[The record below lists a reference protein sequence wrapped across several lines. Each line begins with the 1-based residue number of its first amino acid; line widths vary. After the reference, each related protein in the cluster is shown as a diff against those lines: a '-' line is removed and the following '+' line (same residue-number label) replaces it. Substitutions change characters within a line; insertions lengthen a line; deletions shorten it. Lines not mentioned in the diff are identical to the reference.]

1 MNDRIKL
8 ADELHR
14 KGFSCSQSVAVAC
27 ADLVDV
33 PKETLFKVTEG
44 FGAGMGTMDGVC
56 GALTGGLL
64 IAGLKN
70 STGNLNSP
78 KSKSSTMKIS
88 KAMLTSFRNK
98 SGAIICRELKG
109 VDTGKMLCS
118 CPDCIKHGVEVVEE
132 ALLKSQATDA
142 SASSQM
148 QS

>member
-1 MNDRIKL
+1 MSDRVKS

-14 KGFSCSQSVAVAC
+14 TGFSCAQSVAVAC

-33 PKETLFKVTEG
+33 PKETLFKATEG

-70 STGNLNSP
+70 STGNLVNP
-78 KSKSSTMKIS
+78 KSKASTMKIS
-88 KAMLTSFRNK
+88 KAMLTSFHEK
-98 SGAIICRELKG
+98 CGALICRDLKG
-109 VDTGKMLCS
+109 VDTGKMICS

-132 ALLKSQATDA
+132 QLAR
-142 SASSQM
+142 
-148 QS
+148 

>member
-1 MNDRIKL
+1 MSERVQL

-14 KGFSCSQSVAVAC
+14 KGYSCSQSVAVAC

-33 PKETLFKVTEG
+33 PKEILFKATEG

-70 STGNLNSP
+70 STGNLISP
-78 KSKSSTMKIS
+78 KSKPLTMKIS
-88 KAMLTSFRNK
+88 KAMLNSFREK
-98 SGAIICRELKG
+98 SGALICRELKG
-109 VDTGKMLCS
+109 VDTGKMICS

-132 ALLKSQATDA
+132 QLDK
-142 SASSQM
+142 
-148 QS
+148 

>member
-1 MNDRIKL
+1 MSERIKL

-14 KGFSCSQSVAVAC
+14 KGYSCSQSVAVAC

-33 PKETLFKVTEG
+33 PKEILFKSAEG

-70 STGNLNSP
+70 STGNLANP
-78 KSKSSTMKIS
+78 KSKASTMKIS
-88 KAMLTSFRNK
+88 KAMLMSFREK

-109 VDTGKMLCS
+109 IDTGKMICS
-118 CPDCIKHGVEVVEE
+118 CPDCIKHGVEIVEE
-132 ALLKSQATDA
+132 QLGMKN
-142 SASSQM
+142 
-148 QS
+148 

>member
-1 MNDRIKL
+1 MSERVKL

-14 KGFSCSQSVAVAC
+14 KGYSCSQSVAVAC

-33 PKETLFKVTEG
+33 PKEFLFKATEG

-70 STGNLNSP
+70 STGNLATP
-78 KSKSSTMKIS
+78 KSKAAAMKIS
-88 KAMLTSFRNK
+88 KAMLTSFRAK
-98 SGAIICRELKG
+98 SGALLCRELKG

-132 ALLKSQATDA
+132 QLVK
-142 SASSQM
+142 
-148 QS
+148 

>member
-1 MNDRIKL
+1 MSNRIQL

-14 KGFSCSQSVAVAC
+14 KGYSCSQAVAVAC

-33 PKETLFKVTEG
+33 PKEILFRATEG

-70 STGNLNSP
+70 SSGNLDAP
-78 KSKSSTMKIS
+78 KSKGSTMKIS
-88 KAMLTSFRNK
+88 KAMLTSFRDK
-98 SGAIICRELKG
+98 CGSITCRELKG
-109 VDTGKMLCS
+109 VGTGKVLCS

-132 ALLKSQATDA
+132 NLT
-142 SASSQM
+142 
-148 QS
+148 

>member
-1 MNDRIKL
+1 MSERIKI

-14 KGFSCSQSVAVAC
+14 KGYSCSQAVAVAC

-33 PKETLFKVTEG
+33 PKEFLFRATEG

-70 STGNLNSP
+70 SSGNLDNP
-78 KSKSSTMKIS
+78 KSKGATMKIS
-88 KAMLTSFRNK
+88 RAMLTSFRDK

-109 VDTGKMLCS
+109 IDTGKMLCS
-118 CPDCIKHGVEVVEE
+118 CPNCIKHGVEVVEE
-132 ALLKSQATDA
+132 NLQ
-142 SASSQM
+142 
-148 QS
+148 

>member
-1 MNDRIKL
+1 MSERIKI

-14 KGFSCSQSVAVAC
+14 KGYSCSQSVAVAC

-33 PKETLFKVTEG
+33 PTETLFKATEG
-44 FGAGMGTMDGVC
+44 YGFGMGTMDGVC
-56 GALTGGLL
+56 GALTGALL

-70 STGNLNSP
+70 STGNLDSP
-78 KSKSSTMKIS
+78 KSKGATMKIS
-88 KAMLTSFRNK
+88 KAMLTSFREK

-132 ALLKSQATDA
+132 QFAK
-142 SASSQM
+142 
-148 QS
+148 

>member
-1 MNDRIKL
+1 MSERIKM

-14 KGFSCSQSVAVAC
+14 KGYNCSQSVAVAC

-33 PKETLFKVTEG
+33 PAETLFKATEG
-44 FGAGMGTMDGVC
+44 YGFGMGTMDGTC
-56 GALTGGLL
+56 GALTGALL

-70 STGNLNSP
+70 STGNLSSP
-78 KSKSSTMKIS
+78 KSKGATMKIS
-88 KAMLTSFRNK
+88 KAMLTNFREK

-132 ALLKSQATDA
+132 QFAK
-142 SASSQM
+142 
-148 QS
+148 

>member
-1 MNDRIKL
+1 MSERIKL

-14 KGFSCSQSVAVAC
+14 KGYSCSQSVAVAC

-33 PKETLFKVTEG
+33 PKEILFKATEG
-44 FGAGMGTMDGVC
+44 FGLGMGTMDGIC

-70 STGNLNSP
+70 STGNLTSP
-78 KSKSSTMKIS
+78 KSKGATMKIS
-88 KAMLTSFRNK
+88 KAMLNNFRQK

-109 VDTGKMLCS
+109 VDTGKMICS

-132 ALLKSQATDA
+132 QLVK
-142 SASSQM
+142 
-148 QS
+148 

>member
-1 MNDRIKL
+1 MSERIKL

-14 KGFSCSQSVAVAC
+14 KGYSCSQSVAVAC

-33 PKETLFKVTEG
+33 PEEVLFKATEG

-64 IAGLKN
+64 IAGLHN
-70 STGNLNSP
+70 STGNLATP
-78 KSKSSTMKIS
+78 KSKGSTMKIS
-88 KAMLTSFRNK
+88 KAMLTSFREK

-109 VDTGKMLCS
+109 VDSGKMICS

-132 ALLKSQATDA
+132 QFT
-142 SASSQM
+142 
-148 QS
+148 